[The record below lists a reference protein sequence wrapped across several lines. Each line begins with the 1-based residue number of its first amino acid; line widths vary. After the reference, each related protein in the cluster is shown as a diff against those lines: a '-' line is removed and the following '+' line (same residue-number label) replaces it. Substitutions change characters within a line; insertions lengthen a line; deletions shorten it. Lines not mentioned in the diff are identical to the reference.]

1 MKRLVCITGIIL
13 IACVCMM
20 TFFAPQ
26 TSAEVQENTKN
37 QEDLISEQVY
47 VIKSENNRIVVYKK
61 GEILP
66 FLTTDTLTSS
76 LPKSDIM
83 NLNKGIEVK
92 GEINLKKL
100 LEDYCS

>member
-1 MKRLVCITGIIL
+1 MKRLVCITGVIL
-13 IACVCMM
+13 IGCVCVM

-26 TSAEVQENTKN
+26 TSAEVQEIN
-37 QEDLISEQVY
+37 QQNLSTEQVY

-61 GEILP
+61 GDLSP
-66 FLTTDTLTSS
+66 FLTTNTLTST

-83 NLNKGIEVK
+83 SLNKGIEVI
-92 GEINLKKL
+92 GEIKLKKS